1 MAPDL
6 YQQPLSWGMS
16 ADTPAHLFI
25 FTNGNTLNPSQ
36 GVRLVQPLSNVS
48 SSDTWVSSEVNQE
61 TLTLLGGN
69 SLTYLR
75 FQLHWLLAASLQ
87 GQQGHPAQ
95 MQASP
100 ARNQLTTAQT
110 IAEPQPPRITT

>member
-6 YQQPLSWGMS
+6 YQQPLSGGMS

-25 FTNGNTLNPSQ
+25 FTNENTLSPSQ
-36 GVRLVQPLSNVS
+36 GVRLVWPLSNVS
-48 SSDTWVSSEVNQE
+48 SSDTSVSPEVNQE
-61 TLTLLGGN
+61 ALTLLGGN

-75 FQLHWLLAASLQ
+75 FQLHWPPTTSLQ

-95 MQASP
+95 VQASP
-100 ARNQLTTAQT
+100 KDV
-110 IAEPQPPRITT
+110 ICM